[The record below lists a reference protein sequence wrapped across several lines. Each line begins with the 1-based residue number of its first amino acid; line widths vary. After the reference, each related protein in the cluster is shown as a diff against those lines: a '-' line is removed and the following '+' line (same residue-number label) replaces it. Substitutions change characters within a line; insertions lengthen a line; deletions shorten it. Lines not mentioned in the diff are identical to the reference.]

1 MELAM
6 SADALAGLREVC
18 RVLGVPLDRWHL
30 VPAIAR
36 PFEQMAAMEEAER
49 IREAR
54 GVAWKDALEE
64 AAVKLGLNP
73 ATAATRARRRF
84 LEAYGRVA

>member
-1 MELAM
+1 M

-36 PFEQMAAMEEAER
+36 PFELVAAMEEAER
-49 IREAR
+49 IREAG
-54 GVAWKDALEE
+54 GVAWKDALQE

-73 ATAATRARRRF
+73 DTAATRARRWF
-84 LEAYGRVA
+84 LDAYGRVA